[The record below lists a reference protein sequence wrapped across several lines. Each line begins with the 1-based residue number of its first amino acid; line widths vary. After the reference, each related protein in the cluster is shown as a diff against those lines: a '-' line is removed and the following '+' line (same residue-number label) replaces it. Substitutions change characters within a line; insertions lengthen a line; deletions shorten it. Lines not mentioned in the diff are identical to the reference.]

1 MGRMGKTKT
10 KAIHWRCFRAT
21 VFSKAAGTWKSSRRK
36 QRDSTSILHL
46 VLLQNPEAST
56 ELPAKKSTSSRVT
69 DQTVA
74 AAATSHLPGIR
85 VSLKFHSLSVPS
97 SCLDFGCR
105 KVNESIPSGLVIF
118 LFLSMPLVITPP
130 PTPPPTLKFL
140 RQTVR
145 PASWCFMR
153 SQRGATHILLLR
165 AGERQA
171 KHCRKFD
178 LSGSR

>member
-1 MGRMGKTKT
+1 MGRTGKTKT
-10 KAIHWRCFRAT
+10 TAIHWRCFHTT
-21 VFSKAAGTWKSSRRK
+21 VSSKAAETWKSSCRK
-36 QRDSTSILHL
+36 QRDSTCIRHP

-69 DQTVA
+69 DQTAA
-74 AAATSHLPGIR
+74 AAATSRLPGIR

-105 KVNESIPSGLVIF
+105 KVNESISSGPVIF
-118 LFLSMPLVITPP
+118 LFLNMPLVITPP
-130 PTPPPTLKFL
+130 PTLKLL

-145 PASWCFMR
+145 PASGCFVR

-165 AGERQA
+165 AGETQA
-171 KHCRKFD
+171 KLCQKFD